1 MHMPATG
8 FQDPI
13 VTAAWSAE
21 DRTASPDALADLAA
35 RLWQRLAPGQ
45 WPLPLEALPPGTA
58 LVGGAV
64 RDALLGRLQPRPD
77 LDLVVP
83 QGAIELCRQLA
94 ARLGGSCVVLDPE
107 RDIARLVR
115 RGWTIDLAR
124 CEGHDLSQDLRRRD
138 YTANAIALPLAA
150 GAVPL
155 DPTGG
160 LADLARGRLAAV
172 SEANLLADPLRLLRG
187 LRLSCE
193 LDLPLDPA
201 SRDWIHGHAA
211 RLVEVAGERVLA
223 EVERLAGLPRGDR
236 GLQAVIDARLLEPWG
251 AATQPGLPL
260 AGLSLQAAA
269 ARQLTPAETAAALP
283 LARLAALLDGPAL
296 AALHASR
303 RLQQGCQRLRHWC
316 GLLHGSRGD
325 LDRLEE
331 TVRLRLQRELE
342 HDLPALLLTL
352 PVSGATGA
360 LRRWRDPADPLFHP
374 RPPLNGHALQQALPL
389 APGRELGELL
399 QHLMGERA
407 FGRLPAGGEEAAA
420 AALAAA
426 RHWLATRHD

>member
-1 MHMPATG
+1 M
-8 FQDPI
+8 
-13 VTAAWSAE
+13 TAAWSAE
-21 DRTASPDALADLAA
+21 DRSDRAEALADLGA
-35 RLWQRLAPGQ
+35 RLRQRLAPGQ
-45 WPLPLEALPPGTA
+45 WPLPLEALPDGTA

-83 QGAIELCRQLA
+83 QAAIDLCRQLE

-107 RDIARLVR
+107 RDIARLVL

-124 CEGHDLSQDLRRRD
+124 CDGHDISQDLRRRD

-150 GAVPL
+150 GAVPI

-160 LADLARGRLAAV
+160 LADLARGRLVAV
-172 SEANLLADPLRLLRG
+172 SQANLLADPLRLLRG

-193 LDLPLDPA
+193 LDLPLDAA
-201 SRDWIHGHAA
+201 SRGWIHGHAA
-211 RLVEVAGERVLA
+211 RLAEVAGERVLA
-223 EVERLAGLPRGDR
+223 EVEKLAGLPRGER

-251 AATQPGLPL
+251 AATQSGLPL
-260 AGLSLQAAA
+260 EGLSLQAAA
-269 ARQLTPAETAAALP
+269 QRQLTRAETAAALP

-316 GLLHGSRGD
+316 GLLHGNGGD

-331 TVRLRLQRELE
+331 GVRLLLQRELE
-342 HDLPALLLTL
+342 QDLPALLLTL
-352 PVSGATGA
+352 PVSGAASA

-374 RPPLNGHALQQALPL
+374 HPPLNGHQLQQALPL
-389 APGRELGELL
+389 APGRELGALL
-399 QHLMGERA
+399 KHLTLERA
-407 FGRLPAGGEEAAA
+407 FGRLPPGGEEAAA
-420 AALAAA
+420 AALTAA
-426 RHWLATRHD
+426 RHWLAGRHG